1 ASDCG
6 SSSPATFPTRY
17 NSRAMPRPNARS
29 ANRSGRRPAPGTATC
44 GCRSQNRH
52 PHPRPNRCRSSS
64 LWPPQNQAIFP
75 RDRSRH
81 ARRPRRRRRPARAR
95 TPRCPGHRL
104 PLPRRCARSG
114 EDRAQAARRHALPD
128 ALLPHRPAPHGRG
141 EPAGIRRGHEGDDRA
156 SRHRRGAGGGLPA
169 RPRVVPGRTRRDR
182 VARHRLHRRRHARTR
197 QVPARADRA
206 LPGEGA
212 GRQPARRRIRR
223 TRRRCRP
230 AWHGD
235 PRRLAHLR
243 RAARRRAVRV
253 AGIDCG
259 TNSIRLLIADI
270 AEDGSLTDVT
280 RLMKVV
286 RLGQGVDAT
295 GRLAPE
301 AIERTRVALVEY
313 ADLIRETGATAVRM
327 VATSATRD
335 ASNREDFFAMTREV
349 LGAVIP
355 GAEAEVITGDEEA
368 RLSFAGAVGE
378 LDSARGPFVV
388 VDLGGGST
396 EVVLGDADG
405 VHAAYSTDIGCVRLT
420 ERCLHDDP
428 PTAEQVAAAREV
440 AADKIREA
448 LEQVPVEQAHTWVGV
463 AGTMTTLAA
472 LALELDEYDSEKIHL
487 SSVPFDRLREVCD
500 GLVAATRE
508 KRAALGPMH
517 PGRVDV
523 IGGGSIITT
532 VLAEE
537 LGRRAGITELVVSEH
552 DILDGIA
559 LSVAR

>member
-1 ASDCG
+1 
-6 SSSPATFPTRY
+6 
-17 NSRAMPRPNARS
+17 M
-29 ANRSGRRPAPGTATC
+29 
-44 GCRSQNRH
+44 
-52 PHPRPNRCRSSS
+52 
-64 LWPPQNQAIFP
+64 
-75 RDRSRH
+75 
-81 ARRPRRRRRPARAR
+81 
-95 TPRCPGHRL
+95 
-104 PLPRRCARSG
+104 
-114 EDRAQAARRHALPD
+114 
-128 ALLPHRPAPHGRG
+128 
-141 EPAGIRRGHEGDDRA
+141 
-156 SRHRRGAGGGLPA
+156 
-169 RPRVVPGRTRRDR
+169 
-182 VARHRLHRRRHARTR
+182 
-197 QVPARADRA
+197 
-206 LPGEGA
+206 
-212 GRQPARRRIRR
+212 
-223 TRRRCRP
+223 
-230 AWHGD
+230 
-235 PRRLAHLR
+235 
-243 RAARRRAVRV
+243 RV

-270 AEDGSLTDVT
+270 AEDGTLTDVT

-448 LEQVPVEQAHTWVGV
+448 LERVPVEQARTWVGV